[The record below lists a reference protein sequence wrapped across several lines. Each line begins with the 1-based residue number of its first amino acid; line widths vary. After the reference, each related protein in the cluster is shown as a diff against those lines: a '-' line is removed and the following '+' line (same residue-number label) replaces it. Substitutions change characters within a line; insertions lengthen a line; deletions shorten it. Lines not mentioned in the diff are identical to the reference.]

1 MSELE
6 NTDFV
11 EPHIVTNDELPEAEK
26 LKTEEAP
33 ITDIAEV
40 FVEEAQQTILEKQ
53 LQKAI
58 SESLSKKII
67 NRAVKKAIEKTVRKA
82 LRKIIEAAVEEAI
95 KKLTH
100 QKEDDSL
107 VLTRENIMPD
117 KTTGKKEMMV
127 MSSIKSKDEICPD
140 KTGAAISSACKKTPK
155 NPPKKPR

>member
-6 NTDFV
+6 NADFV

-33 ITDIAEV
+33 IAGV
-40 FVEEAQQTILEKQ
+40 FVEEAQQTRLEKQ

-67 NRAVKKAIEKTVRKA
+67 KRAVEKAIEKTVRKA

-117 KTTGKKEMMV
+117 KNTGKKEMMV